1 MLQIRP
7 ESLEL
12 QYKLAYTG
20 QTFFQNRK
28 RVEHSMHCGVW
39 PIQNCDE
46 LERWLNCRIGTF
58 LYNQRQSSEMFAVVR
73 FCKWYATGQCFSY
86 HQLIRTYPSE
96 KQLRPDNQFTREMF
110 SDRHMNLMQSSLTL
124 MTMGEG
130 HMCYLSQVTN
140 YTCSISQDKTRLG
153 N

>member
-1 MLQIRP
+1 MMLQIRP

-46 LERWLNCRIGTF
+46 LER
-58 LYNQRQSSEMFAVVR
+58 
-73 FCKWYATGQCFSY
+73 
-86 HQLIRTYPSE
+86 
-96 KQLRPDNQFTREMF
+96 
-110 SDRHMNLMQSSLTL
+110 
-124 MTMGEG
+124 
-130 HMCYLSQVTN
+130 
-140 YTCSISQDKTRLG
+140 
-153 N
+153 